1 MFNYRQSNVI
11 EKNTF
16 SDEFQVQEQ
25 VETKREVSSEE
36 KAFNSKIADN
46 FDRII
51 HYDSYNRA
59 GAVTE
64 QRQAMQNFVSGNQYD
79 VNPSSTTMQF
89 KDMPRAEI
97 YQDYRVQNDYKTETR
112 VRPRAKLAVFA
123 LSLVV
128 IILSILVV
136 FNTALLNSMNDLIAG
151 RQAELSDLQTQSQV
165 LTDELNDVSSDQ
177 SIIDAALEIGMK
189 R

>member
-1 MFNYRQSNVI
+1 MLNYRQSNVI

-16 SDEFQVQEQ
+16 VDEFQNAENVEVQ
-25 VETKREVSSEE
+25 REVSSEE

-46 FDRII
+46 FDRIL
-51 HYDSYNRA
+51 HYDSYNRT
-59 GAVTE
+59 GSVTE
-64 QRQAMQNFVSGNQYD
+64 QRQTVQNFVTGNQYD
-79 VNPSSTTMQF
+79 LNPSATTMQF

-97 YQDYRVQNDYKTETR
+97 YQDYRAQNDYQTETK

-128 IILSILVV
+128 IILSVLVV
-136 FNTALLNSMNDLIAG
+136 FNTALLNNMNDLIAS
-151 RQAELSDLQTQSQV
+151 RQAELSNLQTQSQS
-165 LTDELNDVSSDQ
+165 LTDELNQVSSDE